1 MKEIKEL
8 TDNIKDELH
17 DAKKYAKLAL
27 KYKESRPRLS
37 VLYDAL
43 SRQEM
48 EHMTALHK
56 EVTIEIEEYRREHGA
71 PPAPMQA
78 RYDILHELFVE
89 KAEKVKRLQAMF
101 RE

>member
-1 MKEIKEL
+1 MKNIKEL

-27 KYKESRPRLS
+27 AYKDSRTRLA
-37 VLYDAL
+37 VLYDTL

-48 EHMTALHK
+48 DHMTALHK
-56 EVTIEIEEYRREHGA
+56 EVMMEIEEYRRDHGDP
-71 PPAPMQA
+71 PPAMQA
-78 RYDILHELFVE
+78 RYDILHEMFIE
-89 KAEKVKRLQAMF
+89 KSEKVKRLQAMF